1 MLTTGGSTQ
10 DSKNPRF
17 HLLGGICLLLLF
29 AAACLLLQA
38 QAPVLK
44 PLRHEATVLD
54 QGQAHR
60 GLLPRRADT
69 LVREPGG
76 RDVVADLQNPA
87 VRRVSFDKFRA
98 VLKSFRTPGQPFF
111 TWDDIRYL
119 HSLSTTEEFRSFC
132 GD

>member
-1 MLTTGGSTQ
+1 LTKDKLIEGFCRDELT
-10 DSKNPRF
+10 R
-17 HLLGGICLLLLF
+17 LF
-29 AAACLLLQA
+29 EQ
-38 QAPVLK
+38 
-44 PLRHEATVLD
+44 
-54 QGQAHR
+54 
-60 GLLPRRADT
+60 
-69 LVREPGG
+69 PGG